1 MSNKNKSLIELGAQ
15 IKKLRKEKTFSQ
27 IKLAILLGIS
37 KEHLSK
43 IERGATAPSI
53 NLLFEIL
60 KITGGHITIK

>member
-1 MSNKNKSLIELGAQ
+1 MSNKNESLVKLGEQ

-27 IKLAILLGIS
+27 IKLALLLGIS

-53 NLLFEIL
+53 NLLLEIL
-60 KITGGHITIK
+60 KITGGHFIIQ